1 MAVKISGVL
10 LDGAGPPVAG
20 CRIELRARKTSST
33 VVVHVAS
40 STLTAE
46 NGQYSIDVEPGYY
59 DVTLWRDGYPPI
71 RAGDICVTETDKPD
85 TL

>member
-1 MAVKISGVL
+1 MAVRISGVL
-10 LDGAGPPVAG
+10 LDGAGLPVAG

-46 NGQYSIDVEPGYY
+46 NGQYLKNESPAASTVGLLAFEYS
-59 DVTLWRDGYPPI
+59 
-71 RAGDICVTETDKPD
+71 KF
-85 TL
+85 